1 MKEVRTMKRSAIVL
15 ALAAVTAAIALSG
28 ADADGVQGPSPG
40 ITTGWEGVLS
50 PEGKV
55 RYITIE
61 NGRNTIVEVVQV
73 RGGRVLRWRAI
84 RGLFGSPLIAYDGTA
99 GGLSGDGKTLVLAS
113 FPTVPSKSASS
124 PPSNDVVSR
133 FPVLSTR
140 NLALRAM
147 IRLRGSWAYD
157 AVSPDGS
164 TLFLIE
170 YAGTGPN
177 ASYRVRAFDVEANRL
192 LARAIVDRK
201 IGERLMRGQPV
212 TRATSSD
219 GRWAYTLYART
230 KKEPFVH
237 ALDTVRKQAFCID
250 LPLELGQQRQM
261 GLRLA
266 LANGDLSVRNGS
278 MTVVVV
284 NTKTFE
290 VTTS

>member
-1 MKEVRTMKRSAIVL
+1 MTRSVIVL
-15 ALAAVTAAIALSG
+15 ALAAVTAAIALGG
-28 ADADGVQGPSPG
+28 ANADGAQGPSPG

-50 PEGKV
+50 PKGKV
-55 RYITIE
+55 RYITIG
-61 NGRNTIVEVVQV
+61 NGRNTLVEVVQV

-124 PPSNDVVSR
+124 QPSNGVVSR
-133 FPVLSTR
+133 FPILSTR

-147 IRLRGSWAYD
+147 INLRGSWAYD
-157 AVSPDGS
+157 ALSPDGS
-164 TLFLIE
+164 TLFLIQ
-170 YAGTGPN
+170 YAGTGSN

-192 LARAIVDRK
+192 LPGAIVDRK

-250 LPLELGQQRQM
+250 LPLDLGQQRQT

-266 LANGDLSVRNGS
+266 LVNGDLSVRNGS
-278 MTVVVV
+278 KTVAVV
-284 NTKTFE
+284 NTKSFE